1 MREAE
6 RSPGA
11 EVGSDPRDG
20 GVFLGMAES
29 RPSERGSNVTAGAD
43 RGDDRKERLHK
54 VLAHAGVESRR
65 AAEEMILAGRITVNG
80 EVCRILGTKVDPER
94 DSIAVDGRSIPR
106 RVKMVYMMLNKPAGY
121 ITTVFDPEQRA
132 TVMDL
137 VPRNARIYPVGRLD
151 ANSEGLILL
160 TNDGE
165 FANALAHPRYAY
177 EKEYHVS
184 VPGTIREEDL
194 QQLRGGVAIEG
205 GKTSPAGV
213 RVLSS
218 DGKITWLS
226 ITIHE
231 GRNRQIRRMLH
242 ALGYRVDRLIRV
254 RVGPLWLGSLPRGSF
269 RHLTPAEVRKLRVT

>member
-1 MREAE
+1 MC
-6 RSPGA
+6 
-11 EVGSDPRDG
+11 
-20 GVFLGMAES
+20 MAES
-29 RPSERGSNVTAGAD
+29 RPSGHGPGGGAAGVD
-43 RGDDRKERLHK
+43 NGDDRKERLHK

-65 AAEEMILAGRITVNG
+65 AAEEMILAGRVTVNG
-80 EVCRILGTKVDPER
+80 EVCNVLGTKVDPEH
-94 DSIAVDGRSIPR
+94 DAITVDGRPIPK
-106 RVKMVYMMLNKPAGY
+106 RVKRVYIMLNKPAGY
-121 ITTVFDPEQRA
+121 ITTVYDPESRA

-165 FANALAHPRYAY
+165 FANSLAHPRYAY

-184 VPGTIREEDL
+184 VPGTVREEDL
-194 QQLRGGVAIEG
+194 QRLRGGVEIDG
-205 GKTSPAGV
+205 GMTSPAGA

-218 DGKITWLS
+218 DGRVTWLS

-242 ALGYRVDRLIRV
+242 ALGYRVDRLMRV
-254 RVGPLWLGSLPRGSF
+254 RVGPLWLGSLPRGAF
-269 RHLTPAEVRKLRVT
+269 RHLTPAEVRKLKVR